1 MIKNFNDWRLN
12 EDLTS
17 SKFESVEEIS
27 NIIEDYL
34 GDELNLLELHRDDT
48 GSIKKEDQDDGD
60 ILLTFSTDHRL
71 GYGDAMFEL
80 LVKKAPVPDELKGS
94 DDLDLEV
101 LSILDIQDIMGG
113 ITIEPAKAKVQYNE
127 SIRRY
132 PDQEEEELVD
142 LFADIEA
149 VSPITTEKELTD
161 FIYEVTSHHVQWEE
175 LEDYTQNGVK
185 VSNRYVEFD
194 PHG

>member
-1 MIKNFNDWRLN
+1 MIKNFNDWKLN

-27 NIIEDYL
+27 NIIENYL
-34 GDELNLLELHRDDT
+34 EDELHSDDSS
-48 GSIKKEDQDDGD
+48 SIKKEDQDDGD
-60 ILLTFSTDHRL
+60 ALLTFSTDHRL

-80 LVKKAPVPDELKGS
+80 FVRKDPVPDELKGS
-94 DDLDLEV
+94 DELDLEI

-113 ITIEPAKAKVQYNE
+113 ITIETARAKVQYSDN
-127 SIRRY
+127 IRRY
-132 PDQEEEELVD
+132 PDQEEESVD

-161 FIYEVTSHHVQWEE
+161 FLYEVTSHHVQWEE
-175 LEDYTQNGVK
+175 LEEYTQNGVK
-185 VSNRYVEFD
+185 VSNTYVEFD
-194 PHG
+194 PYD